1 MSHDNAYPPQAD
13 DYLANQPAGWQVPF
27 GQKKQ

>member
-13 DYLANQPAGWQVPF
+13 DYLANSIWP
-27 GQKKQ
+27 KKAIKINK